1 MYSLVSY
8 LFMLMKTSIGFRLLG
23 DGDLMIVNGNESHEG
38 KYLCQANNGVGSG
51 KSKLI
56 SINVD
61 GKSWA
66 SERVIMGPNRFW
78 IRIFILKL
86 KLQTI
91 DDSFTNLETTY
102 LLFFHETEFVYLFL
116 YNDAI
121 VNNNIQFYKFVVS
134 KYSWNH
140 LSSRSII
147 LYWCG
152 LTKRLCGFEF

>member
-1 MYSLVSY
+1 
-8 LFMLMKTSIGFRLLG
+8 MKTSIGFRLLG

-61 GKSWA
+61 GKSSV

-78 IRIFILKL
+78 IYIFILKL

-91 DDSFTNLETTY
+91 DDSFTKLETRTNY
-102 LLFFHETEFVYLFL
+102 FFM
-116 YNDAI
+116 
-121 VNNNIQFYKFVVS
+121 K
-134 KYSWNH
+134 
-140 LSSRSII
+140 LSSFIYSYVQLNEFETDPHI
-147 LYWCG
+147 L
-152 LTKRLCGFEF
+152 